1 LFYKDTR
8 NIIPSK
14 SLPKK
19 IKDYFFRKNIMEDF
33 METLYANGFDEKDP
47 NCKTCKNK
55 TKPEK
60 SGIFWFAIWMLIMS
74 AYGNFVLFKQI
85 INFIF

>member
-1 LFYKDTR
+1 
-8 NIIPSK
+8 
-14 SLPKK
+14 
-19 IKDYFFRKNIMEDF
+19 
-33 METLYANGFDEKDP
+33 METLYANGFNEKDP

-55 TKPEK
+55 SKPEK

-85 INFIF
+85 F